1 MCFRRLRRFSVLSA
15 LYCLLYFLPLSS
27 LCYADVILTD
37 SEAQK
42 IMTEIQ
48 ESKKESQS
56 AKDDLLQSQEELKA
70 QREVLTDVMSD
81 YVELKT
87 SCEKQLEKAER
98 QSKKLKFCVTVT
110 SVSTIVETAVII
122 LMLIL

>member
-1 MCFRRLRRFSVLSA
+1 MCFRRLRRLSA
-15 LYCLLYFLPLSS
+15 LSVLYCLSCFLPLSS

-42 IMTEIQ
+42 IMTEIE
-48 ESKKESQS
+48 ESKKELQS
-56 AKDDLLQSQEELKA
+56 AKNNLLLSQEELKA
-70 QREVLTDVMSD
+70 QREVLTDVMND

-87 SCEKQLEKAER
+87 SCGKQLEKAEK

-110 SVSTIVETAVII
+110 SVSTVIETAVII

>member
-1 MCFRRLRRFSVLSA
+1 MCFRRLRRFSALSV
-15 LYCLLYFLPLSS
+15 LYCLSYFLPLSS

-48 ESKKESQS
+48 ESKKELQS
-56 AKDDLLQSQEELKA
+56 AKNNLLLSQEELKA
-70 QREVLTDVMSD
+70 QREVLTDVMND

-87 SCEKQLEKAER
+87 SCGKQLEKAER
-98 QSKKLKFCVTVT
+98 RSKKLKFCVTIT
-110 SVSTIVETAVII
+110 SVSTVIETAVII